1 MSRGRRFYE
10 DSAVNAN
17 VRDWKASEMSQE
29 EVMRRYRQG
38 TEANL
43 GAGGQT
49 AEGFGGGW
57 RNLELP

>member
-1 MSRGRRFYE
+1 
-10 DSAVNAN
+10 
-17 VRDWKASEMSQE
+17 
-29 EVMRRYRQG
+29 MRRYRQG

-43 GAGGQT
+43 GAGGQI